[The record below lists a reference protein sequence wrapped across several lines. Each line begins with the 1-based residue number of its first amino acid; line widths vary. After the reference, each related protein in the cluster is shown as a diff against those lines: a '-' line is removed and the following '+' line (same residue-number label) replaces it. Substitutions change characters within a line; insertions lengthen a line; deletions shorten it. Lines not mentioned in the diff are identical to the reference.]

1 MEAEELQGEEAHS
14 RELSVWVRLRCRF
27 VCFRYEGDNNWNLD
41 DDDGDGGGSD
51 ARVRVLDSD
60 FTLLRRRLL

>member
-14 RELSVWVRLRCRF
+14 RELSVSVRLGCRF
-27 VCFRYEGDNNWNLD
+27 VCFRYEGDNNWNLY
-41 DDDGDGGGSD
+41 DDGGGGGSD
-51 ARVRVLDSD
+51 SRVRVLDSD